1 MMNSSPICL
10 LSKASKTKSRLWHR
24 RLSHVNFGTIYQ
36 LAKEGLVIEAVPTSC
51 YTQNRS
57 LIHARHN
64 KTPYEL
70 LHDHKIDLKY
80 LHVFGALCYPL
91 NDSKDIGKL
100 KSKADIVP
108 IPDAITGTP
117 SSATIYQDAPSAKSS
132 SRDVIQLNLYQ
143 VNQPVAR
150 IEAIRIFIANAANKD
165 MIVYQMDIKITFLNV
180 VLKEEVYVSQPE
192 GVVDQDHPN
201 YVYRLKKALY
211 GRSNTIHAEEGKD
224 ILLVQIYVD
233 DIVFALTNPEFYTP
247 MVKRTKLNE
256 DPQGKL
262 VDPTRYRGMVGSLM
276 YLTSSR
282 SDLVC
287 DVCMCNRY
295 QAKHTEKYL
304 TIVKRVFRYPK
315 GTINMGLSY
324 LKDNDIELTSYA
336 DADHVGCQDTRRST
350 SGSAQFLG
358 DKLVSWSSKKQKSTA
373 ISTTEA
379 FIHPISIHN
388 NIKISNNNNNLQ
400 TQTSSALHNA
410 IMEAGGKD
418 RPPML
423 ASESPYKYQY
433 RVPPTTPGIDG
444 TPEKPREEEMETYAT
459 ISEET
464 RKWIDADAKA
474 VHIVL
479 IGIDND
485 IYSIVDACL
494 NSMEMW
500 KAIERLKQVNDIRA
514 KRLAHTANPLALVA
528 QQQLVYYPQPN
539 PTHYTQSSSTI
550 SQAAT
555 RNKGNA
561 ITNSP
566 PPTYDLEPKVV
577 ADDEAS
583 SKE

>member
-1 MMNSSPICL
+1 M
-10 LSKASKTKSRLWHR
+10 
-24 RLSHVNFGTIYQ
+24 
-36 LAKEGLVIEAVPTSC
+36 
-51 YTQNRS
+51 
-57 LIHARHN
+57 
-64 KTPYEL
+64 
-70 LHDHKIDLKY
+70 
-80 LHVFGALCYPL
+80 
-91 NDSKDIGKL
+91 
-100 KSKADIVP
+100 
-108 IPDAITGTP
+108 
-117 SSATIYQDAPSAKSS
+117 
-132 SRDVIQLNLYQ
+132 
-143 VNQPVAR
+143 
-150 IEAIRIFIANAANKD
+150 IA
-165 MIVYQMDIKITFLNV
+165 YQMDIHTVFLNA
-180 VLKEEVYVSQPE
+180 VLKEVVYVSQPE
-192 GVVDQDHPN
+192 EVVDQDHPN

-211 GRSNTIHAEEGKD
+211 GLKQAPHACN
-224 ILLVQIYVD
+224 LVD
-233 DIVFALTNPEFYTP
+233 TL
-247 MVKRTKLNE
+247 MVKRTKLDE
-256 DPQGKL
+256 DPQGKP

-282 SDLVC
+282 SDLVF
-287 DVCMCNRY
+287 DVCMC
-295 QAKHTEKYL
+295 
-304 TIVKRVFRYPK
+304 P
-315 GTINMGLSY
+315 
-324 LKDNDIELTSYA
+324 
-336 DADHVGCQDTRRST
+336 
-350 SGSAQFLG
+350 
-358 DKLVSWSSKKQKSTA
+358 
-373 ISTTEA
+373 
-379 FIHPISIHN
+379 
-388 NIKISNNNNNLQ
+388 
-400 TQTSSALHNA
+400 
-410 IMEAGGKD
+410 
-418 RPPML
+418 
-423 ASESPYKYQY
+423 

-566 PPTYDLEPKVV
+566 PPTYDLEPEVV